1 MILPF
6 SSKKTEVE
14 KGSPYLEKIGVD
26 LHLHVLPG
34 IDDGSP
40 SMEESLQILAAHHR
54 AGIRRI
60 VATPHIRA
68 GMFPN
73 DQYTIHAAWGKLIQS
88 AASRWPDLTI
98 TYAAEH
104 FGDDHLMMLL
114 EKGRILPL
122 FDRYVLVE
130 TSMRAE
136 EPHFTQVLQAM
147 IDRNWQPV
155 LAHPERY
162 RPWQHRPERY
172 AELREM
178 GVIFQVNLLSLGGQ
192 YGPAEQNLAA
202 QMIRQGWI
210 GAVGTDLHRASQYG
224 YLERAARTPEFEL
237 LFDLPLLNYLVPA
250 HETRNG

>member
-6 SSKKTEVE
+6 SSKKNEVE
-14 KGSPYLEKIGVD
+14 KGDPYLEKIGAD

-40 SMEESLQILAAHHR
+40 SIEESLQILAAHHN

-60 VATPHIRA
+60 IATPHIRA
-68 GMFPN
+68 DMFPN
-73 DQYTIHAAWGKLIQS
+73 DQLTIQAAWEQLTES

-114 EKGRILPL
+114 EKGLILPL

-130 TSMRAE
+130 TSMRTE
-136 EPHFTQVLQAM
+136 EPYFTQVLQAM
-147 IDRNWQPV
+147 IDRDWEPV

-162 RPWQHRPERY
+162 RPWQQRPERY

-192 YGPAEQNLAA
+192 YGPAEQTLAA

-224 YLERAARTPEFEL
+224 YLQRAARTPEFAL
-237 LFDLPLLNYLVPA
+237 LCDLPLLNHLIPE
-250 HETRNG
+250 HEARN